1 MGYATIL
8 GLDLGK
14 LKSVCCVMDADT
26 GKAIKEAALR
36 GGIRTPAPQAP
47 QAPLDPKRDS

>member
-14 LKSVCCVMDADT
+14 FKSVFAT
-26 GKAIKEAALR
+26 ELEKGTSLISRK
-36 GGIRTPAPQAP
+36 
-47 QAPLDPKRDS
+47 DPVSK